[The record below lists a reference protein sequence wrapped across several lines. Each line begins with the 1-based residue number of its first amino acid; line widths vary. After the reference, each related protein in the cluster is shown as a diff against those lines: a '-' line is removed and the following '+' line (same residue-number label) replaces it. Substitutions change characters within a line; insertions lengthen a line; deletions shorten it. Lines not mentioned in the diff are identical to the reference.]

1 MIRELYNRN
10 LIEKFGEKR
19 ITAANRSTQEDPFE
33 QGIRAHTDGYIDGN
47 YIIYLRNTLVHGN
60 KTKFENFEKQFA
72 WQ

>member
-33 QGIRAHTDGYIDGN
+33 QGIRAHSDGYIDGN
-47 YIIYLRNTLVHGN
+47 YLIFI
-60 KTKFENFEKQFA
+60 NFMTIH
-72 WQ
+72 

>member
-33 QGIRAHTDGYIDGN
+33 QGIRAHNDGYIDGN
-47 YIIYLRNTLVHGN
+47 YFIFINFMTVHFHPN
-60 KTKFENFEKQFA
+60 RALQFFLSFS
-72 WQ
+72 